1 MENCTERL
9 KFGLLRP
16 SSRSGDPQPLQSDR
30 RTYHPPLSYLPFDAV
45 PCRMAEIVDVIGELV
60 IPGTPGDPPLEHDE
74 QMVVEAVIQ
83 NIGDNPGG
91 GTVSLGDASTEVFLD
106 PGESTPITLEP
117 TGPDPGESMS
127 VELVMPDLSLS
138 DTVTREPVPDDDSEL
153 SYDLLD
159 VFTSGPRQVGVEWE
173 ATNEIVSGEG
183 ETLTADVTIE
193 IDGSTAGS
201 VQETVPSGQTVTVV
215 TELDDVE
222 PGEREVCLLA

>member
-1 MENCTERL
+1 
-9 KFGLLRP
+9 
-16 SSRSGDPQPLQSDR
+16 
-30 RTYHPPLSYLPFDAV
+30 
-45 PCRMAEIVDVIGELV
+45 MAEIVDVIGELV

-193 IDGSTAGS
+193 VDGSTVGS